1 MNLFET
7 LALILLRIE
16 QYYGPDD
23 IPMLPEDKEMDARN
37 SLAEKIKGSYE
48 SGADDLKSLADEVL
62 REYGEYAPEE

>member
-37 SLAEKIKGSYE
+37 SLAEKIKRSYE
-48 SGADDLKSLADEVL
+48 SGADDLKNLADEVL